1 MKGEARS
8 GTGKE
13 GARLSRLG
21 RLEVWMVI
29 GELAVPTERDGS
41 CRRMSLPEDVPPGG
55 ASALPSGPKLQATQ
69 SALGDAEAALPQ
81 KWDGGGA
88 PSLP

>member
-21 RLEVWMVI
+21 RLEGWMVI
-29 GELAVPTERDGS
+29 GELAV
-41 CRRMSLPEDVPPGG
+41 LPYIASDLPDFDFRVHGVTTVHPGR
-55 ASALPSGPKLQATQ
+55 TF
-69 SALGDAEAALPQ
+69 
-81 KWDGGGA
+81 WDKIGN
-88 PSLP
+88 